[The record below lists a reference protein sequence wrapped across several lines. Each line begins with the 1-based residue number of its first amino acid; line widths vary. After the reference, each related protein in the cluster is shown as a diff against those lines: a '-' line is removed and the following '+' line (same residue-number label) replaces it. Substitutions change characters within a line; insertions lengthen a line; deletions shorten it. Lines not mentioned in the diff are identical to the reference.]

1 MTQCQVCCRL
11 EGVAI
16 KQSDGEAREIAV
28 KNNELPAW
36 SEHTAGFGQ
45 HPLWIDQ
52 MRVDRVR
59 DHKIE
64 EGVRLSA
71 CYGIA
76 EFERYSRLTCEC
88 FVRHTYEHGR
98 WVDPYES
105 RWIEMLHDHL
115 RCRAVAASHFENP
128 ISSHGDLP
136 HITGADRLHRQLGC
150 RMFIDLAMASNT
162 SRGCSSMRVSRSV
175 TATSHVDSIQDE
187 KDTLREARPGADRHD
202 GADTAGC

>member
-1 MTQCQVCCRL
+1 
-11 EGVAI
+11 
-16 KQSDGEAREIAV
+16 
-28 KNNELPAW
+28 
-36 SEHTAGFGQ
+36 
-45 HPLWIDQ
+45 

-105 RWIEMLHDHL
+105 RWIEMLHDQL
-115 RCRAVAASHFENP
+115 RCGAVAASHFENT

-136 HITGADRLHRQLGC
+136 HIAGADRLHRRLGC
-150 RMFIDLAMASNT
+150 PDVHRPGDGVQHLAGLLFNA
-162 SRGCSSMRVSRSV
+162 GEQIGHGDV
-175 TATSHVDSIQDE
+175 TMLIRFQDE
-187 KDTLREARPGADRHD
+187 RTPCAEARPDADRHD